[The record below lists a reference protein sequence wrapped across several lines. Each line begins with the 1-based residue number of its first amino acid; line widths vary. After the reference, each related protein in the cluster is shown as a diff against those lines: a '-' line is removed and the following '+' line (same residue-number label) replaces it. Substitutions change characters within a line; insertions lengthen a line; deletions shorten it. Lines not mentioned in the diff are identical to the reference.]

1 MRISDW
7 SSDVCS
13 SDLVPSEIRPRDR
26 AMADR
31 VAARLADSFRDPLSV
46 RELAVQASVSVSK
59 LSRTFKAV
67 HRVTLSEYVLAARMR
82 PSTALT
88 RAAQLSVTQV
98 AYDVGYDHARTFSTE
113 SRRHHG
119 LSPTP

>member
-1 MRISDW
+1 MTAARHQAEQCLFEPMDERSLRRLLRQARAEDI
-7 SSDVCS
+7 VRHFFACMHVGE
-13 SDLVPSEIRPRDR
+13 VPSEIRPRDR

-67 HRVTLSEYVLAARMR
+67 HGVTLSEYEVG
-82 PSTALT
+82 
-88 RAAQLSVTQV
+88 RASCMESVCW
-98 AYDVGYDHARTFSTE
+98 SE
-113 SRRHHG
+113 
-119 LSPTP
+119 